1 MHLWCDLYN
10 LSTLMRIAASMTYCS
25 IVWIHEICKNNGF
38 SRPIF
43 TVMAIF
49 TGFLSIFPTVSPDY
63 DQSID
68 IQNNTNSVSMRG
80 VSPGALRFVS
90 FCCIMHWARN
100 NHWREVGSVWYS
112 LWLLEYFEVF
122 SPSIWSYFVN
132 KYFQKKLYFWK
143 FPNQR
148 IQMKIIEKF
157 LHSCEENIVY
167 IGS

>member
-1 MHLWCDLYN
+1 
-10 LSTLMRIAASMTYCS
+10 MRIAASMTYCS

-100 NHWREVGSVWYS
+100 NHCHEVGSVWYS

-122 SPSIWSYFVN
+122 SPSIWSYFFN
-132 KYFQKKLYFWK
+132 KYFWKQIINLKVSKSTNSNENNRKVSSFMWRKHCLYRF
-143 FPNQR
+143 
-148 IQMKIIEKF
+148 IIIYPSW
-157 LHSCEENIVY
+157 HSNR
-167 IGS
+167 